1 MFPPIKN
8 SDAPLV
14 TPVPDFTVGMRLAG
28 LAAAFLQRCVQIQ
41 MAWAANAMNDLAD
54 LSAIA
59 RQAADRIFAESF
71 SGAAGAP
78 LWDTST
84 GRRTMLSRRSRSVVL
99 SFPDRRQP
107 VA

>member
-1 MFPPIKN
+1 MFPPIKK

-14 TPVPDFTVGMRLAG
+14 TPGLDLAVGMRLAG
-28 LAAAFLQRCVQIQ
+28 LAAAFFQRCMQIQ
-41 MAWAANAMNDLAD
+41 MAWAADAMNDLAH
-54 LSAIA
+54 LSAMA
-59 RQAADRIFAESF
+59 RQTADQIFAESF

-78 LWDTST
+78 LWDSSN
-84 GRRTMLSRRSRSVVL
+84 GRRAVLSRRTRSVVL

>member
-14 TPVPDFTVGMRLAG
+14 TPPDFTVGMRLAG
-28 LAAAFLQRCVQIQ
+28 LAAAFIQRCVQIQ
-41 MAWAANAMNDLAD
+41 MTWAANAMNDLAH
-54 LSAIA
+54 LSAMA
-59 RQAADRIFAESF
+59 RQAADQIFAESF

-78 LWDTST
+78 LWDTPT
-84 GRRTMLSRRSRSVVL
+84 GRRTVLSRRTRSVVL